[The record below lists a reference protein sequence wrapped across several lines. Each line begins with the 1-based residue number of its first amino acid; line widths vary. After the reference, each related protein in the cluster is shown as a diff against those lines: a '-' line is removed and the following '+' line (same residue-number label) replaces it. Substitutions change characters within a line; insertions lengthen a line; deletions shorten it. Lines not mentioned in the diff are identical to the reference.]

1 MRASWLVAAMA
12 LYSAALGASPVPDSA
27 LNDLDWRLV
36 GPFRGGWST
45 VAVGVPESTDTYY
58 FGAAGGGVW
67 KTTDSG
73 KNWRSVF
80 DQQAASVGGLAIAP
94 SDPQVIYVGTGQPQ
108 ARYDTA
114 AGDGVYGS
122 RDGGE
127 TWNHLGL
134 ALTRHIGAISVDP
147 ADANTV
153 LVAALGPLYAQSPD
167 RGVYRSSDGGKSWTG
182 TLVID
187 DATGVVDLARDPA
200 HPQRIFAAAW
210 ESRNYPWMSY
220 FTPMIGKGGGIFR
233 SDDGGV
239 TWQRLQGSG
248 WPEGAI
254 GRIGL
259 AVAAY
264 GESTRIY
271 AIVDSVESGGLYR
284 SDDAGASWQR
294 VQANPDLGS
303 SYYGRVTVDPN
314 DADTV
319 YIMDQSIRVSHDGG
333 VTLGFLRGS
342 PGGDDY
348 HDLWINPQHPQHM
361 IAASDQGTV
370 VSSNGGDSWSDW
382 YNQPTGQFYC
392 LHVDN
397 RFPYWLYAG
406 QQDNGSVAITSRS
419 DYGAISFR
427 DWHPVGADERDCDV
441 PDPDDTNIVYG
452 SGLGGRVGRFDAR
465 TGDVQNIS
473 PSLINTYGR
482 DPRTVEKRWAW
493 MTPLTISPLAP
504 HALYLGAQIL
514 WRSDDRGQNWRVISP
529 DLTGKTREAKDCPGE
544 VAQADAKA
552 CGFGVIYTI
561 APSPHD
567 ASEVWVGTD
576 SGLVQRTRDGG
587 QTWDNVTP
595 ATLPEWAIVSRIE
608 LSALDRNSVYL
619 AVDRHRL
626 NVFEPMVFR
635 SKDGGQSWTEISA
648 GLPPGEISSVIRAD
662 AKQAG
667 LLFVGT
673 DRSVYT
679 SLDDGAH
686 WQSLSSHL
694 PVAWVRDMRVVGND
708 LAIAT
713 QGRGLWIL
721 DNISRL
727 RTLAED
733 SGSSAVRLYPP
744 AAAIRL
750 RQNQNK
756 DTPLA
761 AEIPLG
767 TNPPTGALLEYYL
780 PKTAKQIELRILAAD
795 GTLVRQFSSADQPED
810 LPSRQYFSDLYR
822 RPRGGLPLTAGA
834 HRWVWNLRHPRP
846 LALDYDFTIAAVAGI
861 ETERLPQGPLALP
874 GNYTVEL
881 IVDGRKQS
889 APLSVQLDPRLSLS
903 EAELQQILAF
913 NQQIGQTL
921 AAAVDRI
928 GKLSAELD
936 ALAKTPAKAEGEA
949 RSASLRA
956 ELDGVP
962 GKRGLKDWAG
972 ILAGLATD
980 AESAER
986 VPTVAQ
992 QALLEAARSAL
1003 EPGLAAG

>member
-1 MRASWLVAAMA
+1 MRASRLIAVLTLYGTALMA
-12 LYSAALGASPVPDSA
+12 NPVPDAA
-27 LNDLDWRLV
+27 LNDLDWRLL

-45 VAVGVPESTDTYY
+45 VAVGVPESPDTYY

-73 KNWRSVF
+73 KNWRPIF
-80 DQQAASVGGLAIAP
+80 DQQAASVGAVAVAP
-94 SDPQVIYVGTGQPQ
+94 SDPRVIYVGTGQPQ

-122 RDGGE
+122 RDGGQS
-127 TWNHLGL
+127 WSHLGL
-134 ALTRHIGAISVDP
+134 TLTRHIGAISVDP

-167 RGVYRSSDGGKSWTG
+167 RGVYRSSDGGQSWTR
-182 TLVID
+182 TLAID
-187 DATGVVDLARDPA
+187 DATGAVDLARDPP
-200 HPQRIFAAAW
+200 HPQRIYAAAW

-220 FTPMIGKGGGIFR
+220 FTPMVGKGSGIYR
-233 SDDGGV
+233 SEDGGLSW
-239 TWQRLQGSG
+239 TRLQGEG
-248 WPEGAI
+248 WPEDAV

-259 AVAAY
+259 AVAAH
-264 GESTRIY
+264 GVSTRIY
-271 AIVDSVESGGLYR
+271 AVVDSEASGGLYR
-284 SDDAGASWQR
+284 SDDDGAHWQR
-294 VQANPDLGS
+294 VQANPELGS
-303 SYYGRVTVDPN
+303 SYFGRVTVDPD

-319 YIMDQSIRVSHDGG
+319 YIMDRSIRVSHDAGL
-333 VTLGFLRGS
+333 TLSWLRGS

-348 HDLWINPQHPQHM
+348 HDLWINPLQPQHL

-392 LHVDN
+392 LHVDQ

-441 PDPDDTNIVYG
+441 PDPDDANIVYG

-473 PSLINTYGR
+473 PSLINSYGR
-482 DPRTVEKRWAW
+482 DPRTVEHRWAW

-504 HALYLGAQIL
+504 HSLFLGAQIL
-514 WRSDDRGQNWRVISP
+514 WRSDDRGQNWRVISG
-529 DLTGKTREAKDCPGE
+529 DLTGKTREAAECAGE
-544 VAQADAKA
+544 VAQSDARA

-567 ASEVWVGTD
+567 AEEVWVGTD
-576 SGLVQRTRDGG
+576 SGLLQRTRDGG
-587 QTWDNVTP
+587 QSWENLTP
-595 ATLPEWAIVSRIE
+595 PTLPEWGIVSRIE
-608 LSALDRNSVYL
+608 LSALDRNTVYL

-626 NVFEPMVFR
+626 NQFAPMIFR
-635 SKDGGQSWTEISA
+635 SHDGGQSWTEISA
-648 GLPPGEISSVIRAD
+648 GLPPGEFSSVVRAD
-662 AKQAG
+662 PVQAG

-673 DRSVYT
+673 DRGVYT
-679 SLDDGAH
+679 SVDDGAH
-686 WQSLSSHL
+686 WQPLSRQL
-694 PVAWVRDMRVVGND
+694 PVAWVRDMRVVGDD

-727 RTLAED
+727 RALAQQPVF
-733 SGSSAVRLYPP
+733 SAPRLFPP

-767 TNPPTGALLEYYL
+767 RNPPTGALIEYYL
-780 PKTAKQIELRILAAD
+780 PKPASTVELRILAAD
-795 GTLVRQFSSADQPED
+795 GSVIRQFSSADEPED
-810 LPSRQYFSDLYR
+810 LPSEQYFSDLYR
-822 RPRGGLPLTAGA
+822 RPRAGLPLSAGA

-846 LALDYDFTIAAVAGI
+846 LALNYDFTIAAVAGI

-874 GNYTVEL
+874 GPYTVEL

-889 APLSVQLDPRLSLS
+889 APLSVRLDPRLSLS
-903 EAELQQILAF
+903 ESELGQILAF
-913 NQQIGQTL
+913 NQQIGRTL
-921 AAAVDRI
+921 ASAVDRI
-928 GKLSAELD
+928 RKLSADLD
-936 ALAKTPAKAEGEA
+936 LLTKAPAKADTEVRTA
-949 RSASLRA
+949 AIKA
-956 ELDGVP
+956 ELDGQS
-962 GKRGLKDWAG
+962 GKTGLKAWAG

-986 VPTVAQ
+986 VPTTAQ
-992 QALLEAARSAL
+992 QALLSAAIKAL
-1003 EPGLAAG
+1003 ETRPAAG